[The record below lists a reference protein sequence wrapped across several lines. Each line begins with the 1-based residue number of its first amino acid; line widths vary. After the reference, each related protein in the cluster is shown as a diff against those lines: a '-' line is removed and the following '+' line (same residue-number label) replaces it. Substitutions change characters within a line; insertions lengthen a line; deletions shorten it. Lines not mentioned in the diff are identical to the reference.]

1 VPLTIRE
8 LSCYG
13 SSMNVTR
20 YRDLKKCRLPK
31 ACQLR
36 FIRWLYSLERPQEI
50 DNFLLFLRAQLIEMF
65 DDLICLTARAPV
77 GFDGLYQV
85 GRPSIVEEE
94 NALSDAPQG
103 SGSELVGAC
112 AAIPLFSKK
121 PAKQLKNLLLRKCAS
136 GGTPVATGSTLEMR
150 PLPPKTLS
158 RRRIE
163 RTLP

>member
-1 VPLTIRE
+1 
-8 LSCYG
+8 
-13 SSMNVTR
+13 MNVTR

-36 FIRWLYSLERPQEI
+36 FIRGLYSLERPQEI
-50 DNFLLFLRAQLIEMF
+50 DNFLLLLRAQLIEMF

-112 AAIPLFSKK
+112 AALCDAVGAVRIRPIPLFSKK

-136 GGTPVATGSTLEMR
+136 GGRPVARGSTLEMY
-150 PLPPKTLS
+150 PLPPTPLK
-158 RRRIE
+158 
-163 RTLP
+163 P